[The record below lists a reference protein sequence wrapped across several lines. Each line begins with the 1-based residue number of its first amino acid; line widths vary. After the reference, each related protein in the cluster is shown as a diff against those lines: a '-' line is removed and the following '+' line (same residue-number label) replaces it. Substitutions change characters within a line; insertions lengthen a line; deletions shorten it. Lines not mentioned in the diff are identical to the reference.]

1 MAQAR
6 TLTRLIVPLDG
17 SPLAEQALPYARAIA
32 TERTEIIL
40 LEVVPWAEE
49 IRTVL
54 GKLIATA
61 AEVQEAYEAS
71 AREELEAARTQWLGD
86 RQNVTIEVAAG
97 DPAEQILW
105 AAERH
110 AVDLI
115 VMASHGRGALGRWT
129 FGSVADRIAR
139 ASTIPVMIIHPVN
152 TAAQPGV
159 QPRIQRIVLLT
170 DGSALSL
177 QAIPVAA
184 MLARTLGL
192 PVHVLRAI
200 DPAAFITRAPVPP
213 APLPSS
219 AYETVFQQ
227 IALDAEQSVK
237 QAAEQLQA
245 MEVQVSSEVL
255 EGPPAPTLIGAMHPT
270 DLVVLTSHGY
280 SGLRRWLLG
289 SMAEKII
296 RSGVAPVV
304 LVPSAIRAESHEPA
318 AQTRPVA
325 PAVPA

>member
-6 TLTRLIVPLDG
+6 TLTRLLVPLDG

-32 TERTEIIL
+32 TDTTEIIL

-54 GKLIATA
+54 GKVVATA

-71 AREELEAARTQWLGD
+71 AREELEAARKQWLGD
-86 RQNVTIEVAAG
+86 RQNVRIEVAAG

-105 AAERH
+105 VAERH

-115 VMASHGRGALGRWT
+115 VMASHGRGALGRWA

-139 ASTIPVMIIHPVN
+139 ASTIPVMIIHPKE
-152 TAAQPGV
+152 TPAQSNG

-170 DGSALSL
+170 DGSSLSL
-177 QAIPVAA
+177 QAIPMAT
-184 MLARTLGL
+184 MLARTLNL
-192 PVHVLRAI
+192 PVHVLRAL
-200 DPAAFITRAPVPP
+200 DPATVVSRAAVPL
-213 APLPSS
+213 APMPHSL
-219 AYETVFQQ
+219 YEDIARQ
-227 IALDAEQSVK
+227 IRTDAENAVK
-237 QAAEQLQA
+237 AVVEHLAALGITA
-245 MEVQVSSEVL
+245 SGDVL
-255 EGPPAPTLIGAMHPT
+255 EGPPAPTLIGALLPT
-270 DLVVLTSHGY
+270 DIVVLTSHGY
-280 SGLRRWLLG
+280 SGIRRWLLG

-304 LVPSAIRAESHEPA
+304 LVPSAIRAEAQEPVGETRPA
-318 AQTRPVA
+318 AP
-325 PAVPA
+325 PVPA